1 VTAPVELTRIF
12 SEWGPVYMAS
22 DVEPL
27 LSTLKEQL
35 ANAQSEAKFCREHL
49 ERERANALPKE
60 PPIGLLMSMA
70 LRLDH
75 AIGCKGYYDQFGLD
89 HARRVEMAI
98 DDMRKVYEEISG
110 QGFYKPEREAEY
122 AGMAQLPGGGGA

>member
-49 ERERANALPKE
+49 AEARELLQEAYDYYGAIWRGDRILKHVKGDSALA
-60 PPIGLLMSMA
+60 S
-70 LRLDH
+70 
-75 AIGCKGYYDQFGLD
+75 
-89 HARRVEMAI
+89 
-98 DDMRKVYEEISG
+98 
-110 QGFYKPEREAEY
+110 
-122 AGMAQLPGGGGA
+122 LPGGEKPP